1 MGKKVGL
8 VVLGLV
14 LAAGLSACASKY
26 DIPQGGPHFASWGH
40 LKYSTRGGEKPRLT
54 KAEEK
59 QAKAEGWWGVP
70 IQYNIDELE

>member
-1 MGKKVGL
+1 MRKMIGL
-8 VVLGLV
+8 MIVT
-14 LAAGLSACASKY
+14 LAVAGGLSACASKY

-40 LKYSTRGGEKPRLT
+40 LQYSTRGGEKPRLT

>member
-1 MGKKVGL
+1 MEKRVGL

-26 DIPQGGPHFASWGH
+26 DIPPGGPHFASWSH
-40 LKYSTRGGEKPRLT
+40 LQYSTRGGEKPHIT
-54 KAEEK
+54 KAEANT
-59 QAKAEGWWGVP
+59 AKTEGWWGTP

>member
-1 MGKKVGL
+1 MEKKVGL

-40 LKYSTRGGEKPRLT
+40 LQYSTRGGEKPRLT

-59 QAKAEGWWGVP
+59 QAKAEGWWGTP